1 VCRDENFI
9 GSSPLDL
16 SSAVAAV
23 KDQAADSRQQM
34 MLSGPIPGTLLR
46 FAAPTIVVVTARAR
60 DP

>member
-1 VCRDENFI
+1 VCCDENFI

-23 KDQAADSRQQM
+23 GDQAADSRQQM

-46 FAAPTIVVVTARAR
+46 FAASAIVTARAH
-60 DP
+60 DA

>member
-1 VCRDENFI
+1 VCCDENFI

-23 KDQAADSRQQM
+23 SDQAADSRQQM
-34 MLSGPIPGTLLR
+34 MLSGPIAGTLLR
-46 FAAPTIVVVTARAR
+46 FAAPTIVVVTARAH